1 MNIKHRF
8 IKNTFF
14 PSTIIK
20 WNKLDPAIWNSTSF
34 NSFKVSILT
43 FTRRAPKGIF
53 QCRNSKRITYFRR
66 LRLYFSY
73 LHDHKFKLSFPDNI
87 NSLCTSSL
95 EVETSNDFI
104 LYCPYYKNEPLIPL
118 SSICSIKSS
127 ILDQNDN
134 DKIKVLLY
142 RLDSLSE
149 TQDTWNGILKVGLS
163 RLRKFLP
170 N

>member
-43 FTRRAPKGIF
+43 FIRRAPKGIF

-104 LYCPYYKNEPLIPL
+104 LYCPYYKTNPSFLFPVFAVSKVVFWIKMIMTKL
-118 SSICSIKSS
+118 KHFFIDSIALVKHRTHGMEFLKS
-127 ILDQNDN
+127 
-134 DKIKVLLY
+134 
-142 RLDSLSE
+142 DSH
-149 TQDTWNGILKVGLS
+149 V
-163 RLRKFLP
+163 
-170 N
+170 